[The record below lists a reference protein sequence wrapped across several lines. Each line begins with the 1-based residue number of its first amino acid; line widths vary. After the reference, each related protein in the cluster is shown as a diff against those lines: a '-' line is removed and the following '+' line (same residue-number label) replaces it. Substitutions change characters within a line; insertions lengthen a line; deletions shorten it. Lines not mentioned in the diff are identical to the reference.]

1 MSDVPPTYE
10 ELLQSLE
17 QLEQRFKAL
26 EKAHD
31 DLLMDLQAR
40 VAKIQASIDAGLH
53 SPSSKP

>member
-10 ELLQSLE
+10 ELLQSLQ

-40 VAKIQASIDAGLH
+40 LIKIQNSIDAGLGR
-53 SPSSKP
+53 PSS